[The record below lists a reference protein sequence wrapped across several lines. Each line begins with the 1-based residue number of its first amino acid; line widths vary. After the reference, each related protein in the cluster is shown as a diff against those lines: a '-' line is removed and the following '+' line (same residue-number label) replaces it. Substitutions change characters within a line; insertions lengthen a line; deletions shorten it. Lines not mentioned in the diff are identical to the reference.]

1 MTIRHEMTRAEY
13 DALDAVNWS
22 TLRHL
27 NKSPLAYDHACSRPR
42 TDSAAMRLGR
52 AAHMAVLEPE
62 RFRSDCIVYDGVRRG
77 KAWDAF
83 LEENADREVLTE
95 EEHAQA
101 MCISLSVQ
109 SHPVARELLS
119 LGRAEVSLVADL
131 DGTPCK
137 GRLDWIGRGSVIV
150 DLKTTRSSCHPRSF
164 SRSALTYDYH
174 GQAAFYTMLAKQCGL
189 EPSAFCFIVAESV
202 APYEVAVYRVSPD
215 VMELG
220 RDMVRSLLNR
230 RAECFL
236 ERGWGHEHLGTL
248 ELTFPSWAYGDDGD
262 ALEGCE

>member
-1 MTIRHEMTRAEY
+1 MILHTCTRAEY

-27 NKSPLAYDHACSRPR
+27 AKSPLAYDHACSRPR

-52 AAHMAVLEPE
+52 ATHMAVLEPE
-62 RFRSDCIVYDGVRRG
+62 RFRAECVVYDGVRRG

-83 LEENADREVLTE
+83 AEEHAAFEVLTE
-95 EEHAQA
+95 EEHAHSV
-101 MCISLSVQ
+101 CISLSVQ

-119 LGRAEVSLVADL
+119 LGRAEVTLVAEL
-131 DGTPCK
+131 EGTPCK
-137 GRLDWIGRGSVIV
+137 GRLDWLGRGSVIV

-164 SRSALTYDYH
+164 ARSALTYDYH
-174 GQAAFYTMLAKQCGL
+174 GQAGFYDALARACGL
-189 EPSAFCFIVAESV
+189 EPSAFVFVVAESV
-202 APYEVAVYRVSPD
+202 APHEVAVYRVSAD

-220 RDMVRSLLNR
+220 RDMVRSLLTR
-230 RAECFL
+230 RAAVSD
-236 ERGWGHEHLGTL
+236 WTHEHLGTL
-248 ELTFPSWAYGDDGD
+248 ELTFPLWAYGDDGD